1 LESAFC
7 TVNEQKPLRLFFED
21 EARFGRINNLSK
33 CWVNRK
39 DRAIV
44 NQQIIR
50 EYIYAYTTEC
60 PATGETFSIISPQN
74 DTEAMTV
81 FLTLLSRNFN
91 HYSIAIVLDSAGW
104 HRSKALQIP
113 ENIFLIHLPPCSP
126 ELNPVEHIWD
136 YIREQKRFNNHSFK
150 SLDDVESRLVTALK
164 EITQEKGKM
173 KSLCNFSWLT
183 CIS

>member
-1 LESAFC
+1 MESCFPAN
-7 TVNEQKPLRLFFED
+7 TQKPVKLFFED

-50 EYIYAYTTEC
+50 EYIYAYTTVC

-74 DTEAMTV
+74 DTQAMTV
-81 FLTLLSRNFN
+81 FLKHLSRSFIQ
-91 HYSIAIVLDSAGW
+91 Y
-104 HRSKALQIP
+104 
-113 ENIFLIHLPPCSP
+113 NISLIHLPPYSP

-136 YIREQKRFNNHSFK
+136 YIREQKGFNNHSFN
-150 SLDDVESRLVTALK
+150 SLDDVESQLMAALK
-164 EITQEKGKM
+164 EINQANEKI
-173 KSLCNFSWLT
+173 KSLCYFSWFP
-183 CIS
+183 